1 MSLFSFY
8 VLPYSA
14 KSEGVL
20 LPRGNWNLYKVYWQ
34 TDSKSP
40 NLFEEHSK
48 PQSDSWLS
56 STLLYNKSLHSIE
69 DPFGWNNALSIP
81 QQTQNLLRRALDV
94 SSKTSDIL

>member
-20 LPRGNWNLYKVYWQ
+20 LPRGNWNLYKVYWS

-40 NLFEEHSK
+40 NLFEEYSK
-48 PQSDSWLS
+48 PIDAWQS
-56 STLLYNKSLHSIE
+56 STILYNKSLHSIE
-69 DPFGWNNALSIP
+69 DPFGLNKALNIP
-81 QQTQNLLRRALDV
+81 LQTQNILRRALDV
-94 SSKTSDIL
+94 SSKTTDNL

>member
-20 LPRGNWNLYKVYWQ
+20 LPRGNWNLYKVYWF